1 MAMLALNAA
10 NPSPGAI
17 VWRSIGWLMGF
28 QCRDKGWAA
37 RRKMK
42 QSTSGAEPS
51 AGFLKRVRC
60 CLLANGLALPPL
72 LRFYRA
78 LFRVLHP
85 A

>member
-10 NPSPGAI
+10 NPSPGTI
-17 VWRSIGWLMGF
+17 VWRSLGWLMGF
-28 QCRDKGWAA
+28 QCRDGGWAA
-37 RRKMK
+37 RRKNEAK
-42 QSTSGAEPS
+42 RERPEPS

-60 CLLANGLALPPL
+60 CLPANGLALPPL
-72 LRFYRA
+72 LRFYQA